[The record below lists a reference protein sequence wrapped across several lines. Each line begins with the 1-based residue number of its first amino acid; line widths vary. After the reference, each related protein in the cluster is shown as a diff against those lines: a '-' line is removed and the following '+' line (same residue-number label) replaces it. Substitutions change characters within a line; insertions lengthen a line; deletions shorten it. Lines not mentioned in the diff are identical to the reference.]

1 MDKYLLTA
9 HDVRG
14 EWRDIENI
22 IKNTNGCNLIEVTCD
37 IANSPNMGYGLYV
50 YHFLVETTK
59 QTFHAI
65 VDEVS
70 KLPMFDKVIA

>member
-1 MDKYLLTA
+1 MEKYLLTA
-9 HDVRG
+9 HNVLDELG
-14 EWRDIENI
+14 DIENI

-37 IANSPNMGYGLYV
+37 IANSPNMGCGLYS
-50 YHFLVETTK
+50 YHFLMETTK